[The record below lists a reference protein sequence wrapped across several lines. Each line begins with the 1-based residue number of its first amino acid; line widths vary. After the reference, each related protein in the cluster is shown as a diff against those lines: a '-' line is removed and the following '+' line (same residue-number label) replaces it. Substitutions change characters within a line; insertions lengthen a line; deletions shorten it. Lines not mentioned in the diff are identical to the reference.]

1 MAESAEILLSGGAVP
16 EPDVDEL
23 LREYR
28 STGDR
33 KLRNQVVEAHLH
45 LAEYHVKRYARG
57 GLCSA
62 EDLRQTALLAIV
74 KAVDRF
80 DPSFGASFR
89 TFASRTVEGELKRYL
104 RDRTWAV
111 KPPRRAQEFYL
122 RLRRTSEELGH
133 HLGRAPTVKE
143 LALELGVDEERVIEG
158 FESGHARIADQIDG
172 PPGPDGSSWGAES
185 VLGAPDPTLA
195 EVEMQI
201 ILRSAIEALDE
212 RAQLV
217 IHLRFFEDRSQPE
230 IAETIGVSQSYV
242 SRILR
247 ETLLDL
253 RTRMRETSLG

>member
-1 MAESAEILLSGGAVP
+1 MPDSDVDDLLS
-16 EPDVDEL
+16 
-23 LREYR
+23 EYR
-28 STGDR
+28 ATGDR
-33 KLRNQVVEAHLH
+33 RLRNRIVEEHLH

-62 EDLRQTALLAIV
+62 EDLRQTALLAII

-133 HLGRAPTVKE
+133 SLGRAPTVRE
-143 LALELGVDEERVIEG
+143 LAVELGVDEEQVIEG

-172 PPGPDGSSWGAES
+172 PPGPDGTSRGFEN
-185 VLGAPDPTLA
+185 VLGALDPTLA
-195 EVEMQI
+195 EVELQI
-201 ILRSAIEALDE
+201 LLRSAIESLDE

-217 IHLRFFEDRSQPE
+217 IRLRFFEDRSQPE

-247 ETLLDL
+247 ETLIDL
-253 RTRMRETSLG
+253 RSRMRGAAAS

>member
-1 MAESAEILLSGGAVP
+1 MP
-16 EPDVDEL
+16 EPDIDQM

-28 STGDR
+28 RSGDR
-33 KLRNQVVEAHLH
+33 RLRNRVVESQLH
-45 LAEYHVKRYARG
+45 LVEYHVKRYARG

-133 HLGRAPTVKE
+133 ALGRAPTVKE
-143 LALELGVDEERVIEG
+143 LASELGVTEEQVIEG
-158 FESGHARIADQIDG
+158 FESGHARIADQID
-172 PPGPDGSSWGAES
+172 PAPGPDGAPRAMES
-185 VLGAPDPTLA
+185 VLGAPDPRMV
-195 EVEMQI
+195 EVETQM
-201 ILRSAIEALDE
+201 ILRSAMDGLDD
-212 RAQLV
+212 RARLV

-230 IAETIGVSQSYV
+230 IADAIGVSQSYV

-253 RTRMRETSLG
+253 RQRMQDTAFADVPRRRD

>member
-1 MAESAEILLSGGAVP
+1 VT
-16 EPDVDEL
+16 EPDVDEM

-28 STGDR
+28 VTSDR
-33 KLRNQVVEAHLH
+33 KLRNRIVEAHLH

-62 EDLRQTALLAIV
+62 EDLRQTALLAII

-80 DPSFGASFR
+80 DPAFGASFR

-133 HLGRAPTVKE
+133 TLGRAPTVKE
-143 LALELGVDEERVIEG
+143 LAVELGVDEERVIEG
-158 FESGHARIADQIDG
+158 FESGHARIADQIDP
-172 PPGPDGSSWGAES
+172 PPGPDGSTRGAEN
-185 VLGAPDPTLA
+185 VLGALDPTLA
-195 EVEMQI
+195 EVEMNI
-201 ILRSAIEALDE
+201 MLRAAIESLDE
-212 RAQLV
+212 RAQQV
-217 IHLRFFEDRSQPE
+217 IQLRFFEDRSQPE

-253 RTRMRETSLG
+253 RSRMRETTSG

>member
-1 MAESAEILLSGGAVP
+1 MS
-16 EPDVDEL
+16 EPDIEEL
-23 LREYR
+23 LREYAR
-28 STGDR
+28 SGDR
-33 KLRNQVVEAHLH
+33 RVRNRIVEANLH

-62 EDLRQTALLAIV
+62 EDLRQTALLAII
-74 KAVDRF
+74 KAVERF

-133 HLGRAPTVKE
+133 HLGRAPTVAE
-143 LALELGVDEERVIEG
+143 LAEELGVEVEQVIEG
-158 FESGHARIADQIDG
+158 FESGHARIADQIDAS
-172 PPGPDGSSWGAES
+172 PGPDGTVRAFDN
-185 VLGAPDPTLA
+185 VLGSPDSTLA
-195 EVEMQI
+195 EVETQI
-201 ILRSAIEALDE
+201 LLRDAIEALDP

-217 IHLRFFEDRSQPE
+217 IQLRFFEDRSQPE

-253 RTRMRETSLG
+253 RTRMHEVSSGG

>member
-1 MAESAEILLSGGAVP
+1 VP
-16 EPDVDEL
+16 EPDIEDL
-23 LREYR
+23 LNEYR
-28 STGDR
+28 SSGDR
-33 KLRNQVVEAHLH
+33 RVRNRIVETHLH

-62 EDLRQTALLAIV
+62 DDLRQTALLAII

-89 TFASRTVEGELKRYL
+89 TFASRTIEGELKRYL

-122 RLRRTSEELGH
+122 RLRRISEELGH
-133 HLGRAPTVKE
+133 TLGRAPTVKE
-143 LALELGVDEERVIEG
+143 LAREMGVDEEQVIEG

-172 PPGPDGSSWGAES
+172 PPGPDGSSRNFDS
-185 VLGAPDPTLA
+185 VLGAMDPILG
-195 EVEMQI
+195 EVETQL
-201 ILRSAIEALDE
+201 ILRSAIESLDE
-212 RAQLV
+212 RARLV
-217 IHLRFFEDRSQPE
+217 IQLRFFEDRSQPE
-230 IAETIGVSQSYV
+230 IAEAIGVSQSYV

-253 RTRMRETSLG
+253 RTRMRESAHG